1 MRTRILAIVLSC
13 LVSTG
18 SALAAIITATGS
30 GWINSAGTPNAS
42 GFDDGFSNTFVGWT
56 SGSEYH
62 DWFSFILPAVEI
74 TDATL
79 FVWNEGLNPSPDA
92 FDPEATFHLHA
103 ASEFTFAGL
112 TTGTSLGSV
121 QLADANTGVAHFV
134 GIDLNAAGL
143 SALTAAQ
150 GSRFSFGG
158 SITTAY
164 PDPASTADKLAAFG
178 WSDGTPAAYLRYN
191 VIPEPETYAALF
203 AGLGLVG
210 AMILRWRQHRAR

>member
-1 MRTRILAIVLSC
+1 MRTRILAIVLTC

-30 GWINSAGTPNAS
+30 GWINSAGTPNATS
-42 GFDDGFSNTFVGWT
+42 FEEAYFYNKIAGWT
-56 SGSEYH
+56 NYTEYH
-62 DWFSFILPAVEI
+62 DWFSFVLPTVEI

-79 FVWNEGLNPSPDA
+79 FVWNGAQNPSPNTV
-92 FDPEATFHLHA
+92 DPDATFHLYA
-103 ASEFTFAGL
+103 ASDFTFAGL
-112 TTGTSLGSV
+112 TTGASLGSV
-121 QLADANTGVAHFV
+121 RLADANTGVDHFV

-143 SALTAAQ
+143 SALAAAQ
-150 GSRFSFGG
+150 GNRISFGG
-158 SITTAY
+158 SITTTY
-164 PDPASTADKLAAFG
+164 TDPSTTQLFAFG
-178 WSDGTPAAYLRYN
+178 YAAGTPAAYLRYN

>member
-18 SALAAIITATGS
+18 SALAAVITATGS
-30 GWINSAGTPNAS
+30 GWINSTGTPNAT
-42 GFDDGFSNTFVGWT
+42 GFDDDYFYNKFAGWT
-56 SGSEYH
+56 NNLEYH
-62 DWFSFILPAVEI
+62 NWFSFVLPAGEI

-79 FVWNEGLNPSPDA
+79 FVWNDWQNPSPA
-92 FDPEATFHLHA
+92 AVDPDATFHLYA
-103 ASEFTFAGL
+103 ASDFTFAGL
-112 TTGTSLGSV
+112 TTGASLGSV
-121 QLADANTGVAHFV
+121 RVADANTGVNHFV

-143 SALTAAQ
+143 SVLATAQ
-150 GSRFSFGG
+150 GGRVSFGG
-158 SITTAY
+158 SITTTY
-164 PDPASTADKLAAFG
+164 PDPATTELFAFG
-178 WSDGTPAAYLRYN
+178 WSVGTPAAYLRYN